1 MEWGISSVIQNALKE
16 RGSIPDVIFDCG
28 AVGKEPML
36 RIFGRNAVEV
46 VEKVSRILNELR

>member
-1 MEWGISSVIQNALKE
+1 MEWGISSAIQNALKE

-36 RIFGRNAVEV
+36 RIFGRDAVEV
-46 VEKVSRILNELR
+46 VEKVGRILIAF